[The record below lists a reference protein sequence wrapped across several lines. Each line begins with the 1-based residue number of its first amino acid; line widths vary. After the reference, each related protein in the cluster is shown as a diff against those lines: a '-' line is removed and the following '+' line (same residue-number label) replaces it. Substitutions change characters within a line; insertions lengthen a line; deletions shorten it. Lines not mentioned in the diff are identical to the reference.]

1 VFNLTFTRVSRAPQ
15 RFDVFTDPNVFSGS
29 NTSFCEMS
37 RFRAFVAMSTVELLP
52 VK

>member
-1 VFNLTFTRVSRAPQ
+1 MFNLTFTRVSRAPQ

-29 NTSFCEMS
+29 NTSCEMS
-37 RFRAFVAMSTVELLP
+37 GFRAFVAMSTVELLP